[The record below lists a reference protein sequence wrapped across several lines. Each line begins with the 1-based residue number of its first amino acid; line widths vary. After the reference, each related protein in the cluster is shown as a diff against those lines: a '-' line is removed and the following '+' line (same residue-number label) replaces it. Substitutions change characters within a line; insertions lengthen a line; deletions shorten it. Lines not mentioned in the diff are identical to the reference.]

1 MTADQMLGLL
11 VRRVHEARSEVD
23 RCRHGRVV
31 REDLAAA
38 HRELLRALQEYTTAL
53 ERHALPVPPRLRAEL
68 RLHRD
73 LFER

>member
-1 MTADQMLGLL
+1 MSSVQPLGLL
-11 VRRVHEARSEVD
+11 ARRVQDARSHVD
-23 RCRHGRVV
+23 RCRNGRVV

-38 HRELLRALQEYTTAL
+38 RSDLLRALEDYTRAL
-53 ERHALPVPPRLRAEL
+53 ERRALPVPSRLQAEL